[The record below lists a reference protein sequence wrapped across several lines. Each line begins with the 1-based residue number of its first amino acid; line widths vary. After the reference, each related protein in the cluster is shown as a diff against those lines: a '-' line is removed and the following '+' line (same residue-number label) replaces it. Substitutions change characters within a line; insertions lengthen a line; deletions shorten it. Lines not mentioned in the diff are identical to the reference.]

1 MLVKNVGVSIQLKP
15 SNTAAVQMK
24 RRKEKKKKK
33 KRPAQGMGMFL
44 ESLSLISLMNECS
57 CSRFP
62 LLLPSY
68 RFRYRKQRPR

>member
-24 RRKEKKKKK
+24 RRKEKKK

>member
-15 SNTAAVQMK
+15 SNKAAVQMK
-24 RRKEKKKKK
+24 RRKEKKK